1 MKNAKLKIS
10 GMHCASCS
18 QNIESSLKNSNGVLK
33 ANVNLATET
42 AFVEYDENLTN
53 PQKIAKVIEN
63 LGYSVIKNDDVFND
77 YEIKKLKKLFIISI
91 IFTLPVFLISMPFK
105 WFGIEI
111 PYENIILLCLST
123 PVQFFVGYI
132 FYRGAFYSLKNRK
145 ASMDTLIAVGTS
157 AAYFYSVLSFFYPLK
172 FGDHLYFETS
182 TVIITFV
189 ILGKWMEAL
198 TKGKA
203 SHAIKKLMEIRP
215 KNAILLKDGKEIE
228 IDISL
233 IKKDD
238 IIVVK
243 PGMKIPVDGVI
254 IDGYAT
260 IDESM
265 LTGESIPVEKVKG
278 QEVFGGT
285 INKNGYIRLK
295 ATKIGEETMINQIIK
310 LIEDAQTKKA
320 PIQKIADKISS
331 VFVPVVFS
339 IAVMSF
345 FIWYFVLSQSL
356 YFALSIFISVLII
369 ACPCALGLAT
379 PTAIML
385 GSGKGAEM
393 GILIKNTE
401 SIEKMNKIDTVVFD
415 KTGTLTKGKP
425 EVVDVISFG
434 KNNTLLYAAIAE
446 KNSDHPLAEAVI
458 KKAEENGIRVPNPS
472 QFKYIPGNGIV
483 SKYKNIKIFVGNRSL
498 MNSNNI
504 DFKENEN
511 KIQEFENQGKTVFLV
526 ALNKKLIGLICIS
539 DSIKDEA
546 KQVVE
551 ILKKDGKEVYMITG
565 DNFRTANYI
574 ASQLG
579 INNVIAEVMPNEKEN
594 EIKKLQKKGKKV
606 LMIGDGI
613 NDAPALAR
621 ADVSMAIG
629 AGSDIAIETGDIIL
643 VKNNLFDAI
652 NAINLSK
659 LTMKKIKQNMFWAFF
674 YNSLGIPIAAGALYP
689 FTGFLLNP
697 MIAGVAMAFSSV
709 SVVINSLT
717 IKKFKPL

>member
-1 MKNAKLKIS
+1 MKNIKLKIS

-33 ANVNLATET
+33 ANVNLAAET
-42 AFVEYDENLTN
+42 VFVEYDESLTN
-53 PQKIAKVIEN
+53 QEKISKVIES
-63 LGYSVIKNDDVFND
+63 LGYNVLKSDDVFND
-77 YEIKKLKKLFIISI
+77 VETKKLKKLFIISM
-91 IFTLPVFLISMPFK
+91 IFTIPVFLISMPFK
-105 WFGIEI
+105 WFGVQV

-132 FYRGAFYSLKNRK
+132 FYKGSFYSLKNRK
-145 ASMDTLIAVGTS
+145 ANMDTLIAIGTS
-157 AAYFYSVLSFFYPLK
+157 AAYFYSVLSFFYPSK

-189 ILGKWMEAL
+189 ILGKWMEAV

-203 SHAIKKLMEIRP
+203 SQAIKKLIEIQP
-215 KNAILLKDGKEIE
+215 KKAIIIKDGKEIE

-254 IDGYAT
+254 TEGYAT

-265 LTGESIPVEKVKG
+265 LTGESIPVEKTKG
-278 QEVFGGT
+278 QEVFGGS
-285 INKNGYIRLK
+285 INKNGYILFK
-295 ATKIGEETMINQIIK
+295 ATKVGEDTMINQIIR
-310 LIEDAQTKKA
+310 LIEDAQMKKA

-331 VFVPVVFS
+331 IFVPTVFS
-339 IAVMSF
+339 IAVLSF

-379 PTAIML
+379 PTAIMM
-385 GSGKGAEM
+385 GSSKGAEM

-401 SIEKMNKIDTVVFD
+401 SIEKINKIDTVVFD

-425 EVVDVISFG
+425 EVVDIISFG

-458 KKAEENGIRVPNPS
+458 KKAEETGIKIPNPS
-472 QFKYIPGNGIV
+472 QFNYIPGNGIV
-483 SKYKNIKIFVGNRSL
+483 AKYKGAKIFVGNRNL
-498 MNSNNI
+498 MKSNHI
-504 DFKENEN
+504 DFKENEG

-526 ALNKKLIGLICIS
+526 ALNKKLIGFICIS

-546 KQVVE
+546 KIV
-551 ILKKDGKEVYMITG
+551 IDNLKKDGKEIYMITG
-565 DNFRTANYI
+565 DNFRTANYM
-574 ASQLG
+574 ARQLG
-579 INNVIAEVMPNEKEN
+579 INNIIAEVMPDEKEN
-594 EIKKLQKKGKKV
+594 EVQKLQQKGKKV

-643 VKNNLFDAI
+643 VKSSLLDVI
-652 NAINLSK
+652 NAIKLSK

-709 SVVINSLT
+709 SVIINSLT